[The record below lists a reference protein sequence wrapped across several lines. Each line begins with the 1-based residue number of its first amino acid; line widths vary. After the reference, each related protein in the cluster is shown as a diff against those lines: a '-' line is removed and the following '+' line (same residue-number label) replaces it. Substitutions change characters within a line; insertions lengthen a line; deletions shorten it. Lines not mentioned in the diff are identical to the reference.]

1 MSRSGCTP
9 DEAFGRLRA
18 ISQAENRKL
27 PAVAGLLLDEAVGA
41 GGGPRAPGRV
51 CGWRRRGPG
60 PGPGPP
66 VAELSLPQLTT

>member
-27 PAVAGLLLDEAVGA
+27 LAVAGLLLDEAGRRA
-41 GGGPRAPGRV
+41 RARRTGG
-51 CGWRRRGPG
+51 
-60 PGPGPP
+60 
-66 VAELSLPQLTT
+66 

>member
-27 PAVAGLLLDEAVGA
+27 PAVAGLLLDEAVGP
-41 GGGPRAPGRV
+41 GRAPRPPG
-51 CGWRRRGPG
+51 GARGPA
-60 PGPGPP
+60 PP

>member
-27 PAVAGLLLDEAVGA
+27 PAVAGLLLDEAVRPGRA
-41 GGGPRAPGRV
+41 PRPRA
-51 CGWRRRGPG
+51 
-60 PGPGPP
+60 P